1 MSEDSLVRA
10 SSVMAVGTIFSRVT
24 GLIRGLLVVALLGS
38 AILGDTFNVA
48 NTMPNILFNLLVGG
62 ALTSVFMP
70 QIVRSL
76 RDSDG
81 GDGFISRL
89 FTISIIFLLIISILG
104 IIFSPN
110 LVNLYA
116 PEYAGRREFE
126 VTVQLMRYCLPQIF
140 FLGLYALLGQIANSK
155 SIFGP
160 MMWAPVLNNL
170 VSIFLFMWLIINRG
184 NLSLNSIS
192 DSDLMIIGLGTTFAY
207 SLQAFILVPVV
218 LRSGVGLKFVLD
230 WKDKQLFKSLRLAVW
245 GFIYAAISQL
255 SYLVTVNL
263 ATSSA
268 VKALDNGVTAG
279 VGFTPYANAYLILLV
294 PHSIISVSVV
304 TAMLPRLSNF
314 VIDKK
319 FDSFSE
325 LITKSIKLVGV
336 FTVPTSVFFLLFGTE
351 ITQAIFFGIG
361 TADAEYLGFV
371 LSAFAFG
378 LIPVSINLV
387 LLRGFNA
394 FEDMKSQVLVN
405 LIMNFISVLFS
416 YIAVATLKPQWVTVG
431 LAGIFTIHYFIG
443 IFISLFLIR
452 KHRIFLQIFNL
463 FTFHLKLIV
472 ISMITILPLWL
483 LKANFPSWNIF
494 ILSFVIVIT
503 VIFYLGISKL
513 LKITEVTSLLKVIR
527 PGRQ

>member
-1 MSEDSLVRA
+1 MSDNNLVRA
-10 SSVMAVGTIFSRVT
+10 SSVMAVGTIFSRIT
-24 GLIRGLLVVALLGS
+24 GLIRGLLVVALLGT

-81 GDGFISRL
+81 GNGFISKL
-89 FTISIIFLLIISILG
+89 FTISILLLLIITILG

-116 PEYAGRREFE
+116 PEYAGRREFD

-155 SIFGP
+155 NIFGP
-160 MMWAPVLNNL
+160 MMWAPVLNNG
-170 VSIFLFMWLIINRG
+170 VSIFLFWWLIVNRE
-184 NLSLNSIS
+184 NLSLDNIS
-192 DSDLMIIGLGTTFAY
+192 DSDLMLIGLGTTFAY

-218 LRSGVGLKFVLD
+218 LKSGVGLKFVLG
-230 WKDKQLFKSLRLAVW
+230 WKDKQLIKSLRLAIW

-268 VKALDNGVTAG
+268 VKALDNGIEAG

-294 PHSIISVSVV
+294 PHSIISVSIV
-304 TAMLPRLSNF
+304 TAMLPRLSDF

-319 FDSFSE
+319 IDSFSE

-351 ITQAIFFGIG
+351 ITKSIFFGIG
-361 TADAEYLGFV
+361 SADAEYLGLV

-405 LIMNFISVLFS
+405 LIMNSVSVLFS
-416 YIAVATLKPQWVTVG
+416 YIVAATLKPQWVTIA
-431 LAGIFTIHYFIG
+431 LAGIFTVHYFLG
-443 IFISLFLIR
+443 IFLSFILIKRHGIS
-452 KHRIFLQIFNL
+452 LQIFKL
-463 FTFHLKLIV
+463 FTFHLKLFGISIV
-472 ISMITILPLWL
+472 TIIPLWL
-483 LKANFPSWNIF
+483 LKSIFPSGNIF
-494 ILSFVIVIT
+494 LLSLVMAISVVLYI
-503 VIFYLGISKL
+503 GISRL
-513 LKITEVTSLLKVIR
+513 LKVAEVTSLLKVIR
-527 PGRQ
+527 PER